1 LYFREDITMPTRIA
15 ALECCKTL
23 DEIDNFLSL
32 QGFESIQ
39 DKCDF
44 LIDYMGIIDFY
55 LDGGEAEPEFL
66 YSILRES
73 FCDGD
78 WRLICGKQNYR
89 VEE

>member
-1 LYFREDITMPTRIA
+1 MPTRIA
-15 ALECCKTL
+15 ELECCKTL
-23 DEIDNFLSL
+23 DEIDNFLSA
-32 QGFESIQ
+32 QGLESIQ

-55 LDGGEAEPEFL
+55 LDSGETEPDFL

-78 WRLICGKQNYR
+78 WRLLCGKQN
-89 VEE
+89 

>member
-1 LYFREDITMPTRIA
+1 MFTGEDMTMLTRIA
-15 ALECCKTL
+15 ELERCKTP
-23 DEIDNFLSL
+23 DDIDNFLL
-32 QGFESIQ
+32 VQGLDSIQ
-39 DKCDF
+39 EKCDF

-78 WRLICGKQNYR
+78 WRLICGKR
-89 VEE
+89 D